1 MATSCLYVL
10 DKAKAFRGEGL
21 RRPLTE
27 IFGMYE
33 KYKVGHVGPAELG
46 RYIRYSPNRRVVL
59 AAAIE
64 TCADALKDN
73 VSELQIWT
81 NIISIC
87 SELLQ
92 LSGKI
97 FTCSF
102 SVHTR

>member
-1 MATSCLYVL
+1 ML
-10 DKAKAFRGEGL
+10 DKAKAFRGQGL
-21 RRPLTE
+21 RRPLTD

-33 KYKVGHVGPAELG
+33 NYKASHIEPAELG
-46 RYIRYSPNRRVVL
+46 RYIRCSPNRRVVL

-81 NIISIC
+81 NIISVC

-92 LSGKI
+92 LAGKI
-97 FTCSF
+97 SR
-102 SVHTR
+102 VH